1 MHPYMIKLCKFSIKR
16 SDDMPYT
23 VKCKKCGNEY
33 ESGANRSG
41 VCPNCR
47 LTRSQIT
54 TRSREK
60 IYDNVR
66 FYVPKGDR
74 EKLKTFAAEHGMSLN
89 EFVNK
94 AVYKMAQEIYE
105 EDQKHQEDKTDTED

>member
-1 MHPYMIKLCKFSIKR
+1 
-16 SDDMPYT
+16 MPYI
-23 VKCKKCGNEY
+23 VKCKKCGSEY

-94 AVYKMAQEIYE
+94 AVYKFADELYR
-105 EDQKHQEDKTDTED
+105 EDQKKQDTPSEDED